1 MILCLG
7 VASYIA
13 VHYLDFVLKHLDEGL
28 DEDDISTVCS
38 LHATLANSNISKIIS
53 QTFISKVFNM
63 FYLNQNACDL
73 F

>member
-1 MILCLG
+1 MIICLG

-13 VHYLDFVLKHLDEGL
+13 VQYLDFVLKHLEEVL

-38 LHATLANSNISKIIS
+38 LHTTLANSNISKIIS
-53 QTFISKVFNM
+53 QIFLSKVFNM
-63 FYLNQNACDL
+63 FHLQQNACDL